1 VLRKAEELMVSARG
15 RSREGLLVGK
25 HNLVPDNQFG
35 GRSNNSTADAIL
47 TFTNDVH
54 CAWNHGKVTSALTFD
69 IKGYFDFVNHKR
81 LLSELRRKG
90 IPLEYVK

>member
-1 VLRKAEELMVSARG
+1 VSARG